1 MIESLFAI
9 STNPT
14 LASFICRMVYIAR
27 ATLRFDGSA
36 IPNPGKGG
44 AGYIITDDSDGE
56 VIIEGRYCVSGDC
69 TNNVAEY
76 FGLCEGLSKLI
87 SSDHTVGKLDIE
99 GDSELVINQMK
110 GVYKVRKPR
119 LYKLY
124 QRAKNLVNRRN
135 RIYDYEFIHISRNRN
150 ARADAL
156 AREAIEMQSDWDE
169 DYY

>member
-1 MIESLFAI
+1 
-9 STNPT
+9 
-14 LASFICRMVYIAR
+14 
-27 ATLRFDGSA
+27 
-36 IPNPGKGG
+36 
-44 AGYIITDDSDGE
+44 
-56 VIIEGRYCVSGDC
+56 
-69 TNNVAEY
+69 
-76 FGLCEGLSKLI
+76 
-87 SSDHTVGKLDIE
+87 LDIE

-135 RIYDYEFIHISRNRN
+135 RIYAYEFIHISRDRN
-150 ARADAL
+150 ARADVL